1 MKKILVLF
9 ITVIMM
15 TFGTSAYAFFPKAP
29 AGNSAPFDTTELSK
43 KQKKYL
49 NDYISVVKGLS
60 EAYILIAEAVMTG
73 KEKDKTVEYIKAMQS
88 SNTNSDIKE
97 IQKISK
103 NVSKES
109 EKKLKKAKNLDENQK
124 KLLLKATEPYLIANG
139 KMALL
144 LTEIGVDAAVVGKA
158 ISNNPAQAITI
169 KEDLNT
175 LLLLADILPGYSKMN
190 IKTLDLLISTL
201 EKNGVDMSK
210 QKKQKE
216 EAQSKGAE

>member
-1 MKKILVLF
+1 MKKIFVLF
-9 ITVIMM
+9 ITAIMM

-29 AGNSAPFDTTELSK
+29 AGNAEPFDTTELSK

-49 NDYISVVKGLS
+49 DDYLNVVKEFS
-60 EAYILIAEAVMTG
+60 EAYMLIAEAVMTG
-73 KEKDKTVEYIKAMQS
+73 KEKDKTVEEINAMQS
-88 SNTNSDIKE
+88 SNTESDIKE
-97 IQKISK
+97 IQKMSK

-109 EKKLKKAKNLDENQK
+109 AKKLKKAKNLDENQK
-124 KLLLKATEPYLIANG
+124 KLLLKATEPYLTANG

-144 LTEIGVDAAVVGKA
+144 LTEIGVDAAIVGKA

-169 KEDLNT
+169 KEELNT
-175 LLLLADILPGYSKMN
+175 LLLLADILPDYSKMN

-201 EKNGVDMSK
+201 EKNGVDMSE

-216 EAQSKGAE
+216 QAQSQGAE